1 MFFDG
6 NPYRFYLSAFCNLIN
21 SRGTI
26 PDALGK
32 MTKLDGTFSLEGNN
46 LKGSV
51 PDSLGKL
58 SRLETLDLRNNG
70 NLCGPLDDD
79 IEELSADVL
88 ISGTSINSPC

>member
-1 MFFDG
+1 
-6 NPYRFYLSAFCNLIN
+6 
-21 SRGTI
+21 
-26 PDALGK
+26 

-58 SRLETLDLRNNG
+58 SRLEILDLRNNG

-88 ISGTSINSPC
+88 ISGPSINSPC